1 MTKGV
6 LYKFNASTWSKSQAK
21 KFNAS
26 AISDGKV
33 RHANASTWYD
43 NYPMEYEQTA
53 TFSAIWSNGWRGDG
67 VKLDKGVWQN
77 NILVG
82 STTNYMGMYGFKQSD
97 IQAFLKPNV
106 DFGGVTKA
114 LLWVNCYET
123 TTNGSPDV
131 SIGKHSYSSEP
142 AGTWNGANAD
152 YGNGTLL
159 HVPNKA
165 IGGYVVTLPY
175 QQITL
180 ADKRTAIGGIAMKGQ
195 TATDENHGK
204 FNGYNSYNVKLEIT
218 VLK

>member
-6 LYKFNASTWSKSQAK
+6 LYKANATVWTKSQNK
-21 KFNAS
+21 KSNATT
-26 AISDGKV
+26 ISDGKV
-33 RHANASTWYD
+33 KHANATTWYD
-43 NYPMEYEQTA
+43 NYPMEVETTA
-53 TFSAIWSNGWRGDG
+53 TFHATWSNGWRGDG
-67 VKLDKGVWQN
+67 VKLDKGVWAG

-82 STTNYMGMYGFKQSD
+82 STTNYMGMYGFDKNA
-97 IQAFLKPNV
+97 IQTFLKPNT

-114 LLWVNCYET
+114 LLYLYCYET

-131 SIGKHSYSSEP
+131 SIGKHSYTSEP
-142 AGTWNGANAD
+142 SGTWNGANTD

-159 HVPNKA
+159 HVPNQSLKEY
-165 IGGYVVTLPY
+165 IVTLPNA
-175 QQITL
+175 QITM

-204 FNGYNSYNVKLEIT
+204 FRSYSAYDVRLVIT

>member
-1 MTKGV
+1 MAKGV

-33 RHANASTWYD
+33 KHANASTWYD
-43 NYPMEYEQTA
+43 NYPMEVEQTA

-82 STTNYMGMYGFKQSD
+82 STTNYMGMFGFNQGD
-97 IQAFLKPNV
+97 IQAWLKPNV

-114 LLWVNCYET
+114 LLYVNCYET

-131 SIGKHSYSSEP
+131 TIGKHSYASEP
-142 AGTWNGANAD
+142 SGNWNGANAD
-152 YGNGTLL
+152 YGDASAL
-159 HVPNKA
+159 HVPNQA
-165 IGGYVVTLPY
+165 LGGYVVTLKNT
-175 QQITL
+175 QITL
-180 ADKRTAIGGIAMKGQ
+180 ANKRTAIGGIAMKGQ
-195 TATDENHGK
+195 DATSENHGK
-204 FNGYNSYNVKLEIT
+204 FNGYNSYNVRLVIT